1 MISNKISFGEK
12 IYKYFI
18 GYLYN
23 DNKAKPLHALLP
35 KWSTCVRSYNEQ
47 TKLVYFLIEDVD
59 LLKEYTIC
67 EKNSADIKKAFDSV
81 PFYNKE
87 FLKRTIKSHG
97 DDVTDFYDKE
107 TSKLE
112 FNQTCLAVISLDF
125 ALKKDENYYPQIFL
139 KECKCIEKK
148 VFRKL
153 FFFFGW
159 VW

>member
-47 TKLVYFLIEDVD
+47 TKLMYFLIEDVD

-67 EKNSADIKKAFDSV
+67 QKNSADIKKAFDSV
-81 PFYNKE
+81 PVYNKE
-87 FLKRTIKSHG
+87 FLKTTIKSHG

-107 TSKLE
+107 TSKVE
-112 FNQTCLAVISLDF
+112 FNQTLFSSNKFGFCSQ
-125 ALKKDENYYPQIFL
+125 K
-139 KECKCIEKK
+139 
-148 VFRKL
+148 RWKL
-153 FFFFGW
+153 LSTNLFKR
-159 VW
+159 V